1 MTRTRNFLPL
11 AGFVVCALAL
21 VSYPLFFSRFTVTRD
36 VPWVSWLLFA
46 AGLGMVIMGIRRAFR
61 QPERYRGRVMGPVFG
76 VLSLAVLGFFLFLTL
91 VFSRQLP
98 AGGSV
103 AKVGGKAP
111 DFTLQDT
118 QGRPVRLYEILQP
131 AGAGAPGSWALLIFY
146 RGYW

>member
-1 MTRTRNFLPL
+1 MPRTRNFLPL
-11 AGFVVCALAL
+11 AGFVVCAVAL
-21 VSYPLFFSRFTVTRD
+21 LSYPLFFYRFPITRD
-36 VPWVSWLLFA
+36 IPWVSWLLFA
-46 AGLGMVIMGIRRAFR
+46 AGLAMVVAGILRAFR

-91 VFSRQLP
+91 FFSRQLP

-111 DFTLQDT
+111 DFTLSDT

-131 AGAGAPGSWALLIFY
+131 AGGASGSWALLIFY

>member
-11 AGFVVCALAL
+11 AGFVVCAVAL
-21 VSYPLFFSRFTVTRD
+21 LSYPLFFYRFPITRD

-46 AGLGMVIMGIRRAFR
+46 AGLAMVVTGILRAFR
-61 QPERYRGRVMGPVFG
+61 QPDRYRGRVMGPVFG
-76 VLSLAVLGFFLFLTL
+76 VLSLAVLGMFLFMTL
-91 VFSRQLP
+91 VFSKQLP

-131 AGAGAPGSWALLIFY
+131 RGAGASGSWALLIFY